1 VGRFGLMVNLPPLLT
16 ALAPVSVILAVALRL
31 LRRAF

>member
-1 VGRFGLMVNLPPLLT
+1 MVNLPPLLT